1 KKCYEKAL
9 AADFCN
15 IEAIIKIGHILELQ
29 GDYHNA
35 LEQYTRAIEIAP
47 QDAEPRFCLATLY
60 DRHDMYDEAEE
71 EYENIIEINPKHTK
85 ALHNLGRIHF
95 QNGDYAKAS
104 KNFHSVLK
112 IDPENT
118 DALNDLGSVYE
129 ITNNVIQAIS
139 AYRKALKI
147 NPLNEETNYNL
158 ANAYFSVFLSNP
170 NIVNIEDIV
179 ERLQFVLSQNPNN
192 KKVRELLN
200 KVKVS

>member
-1 KKCYEKAL
+1 
-9 AADFCN
+9 
-15 IEAIIKIGHILELQ
+15 
-29 GDYHNA
+29 
-35 LEQYTRAIEIAP
+35 
-47 QDAEPRFCLATLY
+47 
-60 DRHDMYDEAEE
+60 MYDEAEE
-71 EYENIIEINPKHTK
+71 EYEKIIEINPKHTK
-85 ALHNLGRIHF
+85 ALHNIGRIHF

-104 KNFHSVLK
+104 KSFHSVLK

-200 KVKVS
+200 KVKAS